1 MERAGY
7 GRKQLK
13 QAASTFVGVLFG
25 DAFRVTD
32 GSNRI
37 SL

>member
-13 QAASTFVGVLFG
+13 EAASTFVEVLLG
-25 DAFRVTD
+25 HAPKATN

-37 SL
+37 LP